1 MKPLPIELQAA
12 RTSLGK
18 THDYFNSILWN
29 LQFIEKP
36 GIGTMGTDKH
46 WRTYYDPEFLKKC
59 SRQELE
65 GTLVHEMQH
74 LLCHHFERA
83 DFYHDKKLYNVA
95 GDMEMNQ
102 GILDSGLKLPACI
115 DYALPSKEGFPDG
128 KLAEEYYKML
138 QDKYEDGP
146 GGQGKKGKGPP
157 QPGKCGSCSGNPMEG
172 EDPAPAEGD
181 VISKA
186 ERDLLTHEAAK
197 QIEQA
202 IKEGRGNVPG
212 NLKRWADELLHP
224 QVKWTKELASR
235 VRRASAEASGK
246 QNYSYRK
253 ASRRTIPGE
262 QCVIKPSMVS
272 YLPQVGLI
280 FDTSGSMGDKD
291 IQKSLSECKGVL
303 DAMTGSGIGVH
314 YFSVD
319 AAVAAAGKANSMK
332 QVKLGGGGG
341 TDMRVGME
349 AAAILR
355 PRLDVVVVFTDG
367 DTPWPDE
374 PMPYRT
380 VVILTRGER
389 QGVPKDYKV
398 ITVN

>member
-1 MKPLPIELQAA
+1 
-12 RTSLGK
+12 
-18 THDYFNSILWN
+18 
-29 LQFIEKP
+29 
-36 GIGTMGTDKH
+36 
-46 WRTYYDPEFLKKC
+46 
-59 SRQELE
+59 
-65 GTLVHEMQH
+65 
-74 LLCHHFERA
+74 
-83 DFYHDKKLYNVA
+83 
-95 GDMEMNQ
+95 
-102 GILDSGLKLPACI
+102 
-115 DYALPSKEGFPDG
+115 
-128 KLAEEYYKML
+128 
-138 QDKYEDGP
+138 
-146 GGQGKKGKGPP
+146 
-157 QPGKCGSCSGNPMEG
+157 
-172 EDPAPAEGD
+172 
-181 VISKA
+181 
-186 ERDLLTHEAAK
+186 
-197 QIEQA
+197 
-202 IKEGRGNVPG
+202 
-212 NLKRWADELLHP
+212 
-224 QVKWTKELASR
+224 
-235 VRRASAEASGK
+235 
-246 QNYSYRK
+246 
-253 ASRRTIPGE
+253 
-262 QCVIKPSMVS
+262 MVS